1 MRKKTHINFGDLV
14 RMDGYGDELFFVD
27 GYSVEHIYKPS
38 AEYVEVYYDLTS
50 ADGGGYT
57 IGFEEDI
64 HRVCGA
70 EAADDYLMY
79 HASPPKEKPRNY
91 VINID
96 MEELAN
102 QILQR
107 KTEMSADN
115 SAIIDELLIELND
128 YMILSEMFGTDEYDD
143 SIADIKKEL
152 SDLVELD

>member
-27 GYSVEHIYKPS
+27 GYSVEHRYEPS
-38 AEYVEVYYDLTS
+38 AEYVDVYYDLTS
-50 ADGGGYT
+50 AHGGGYT

-79 HASPPKEKPRNY
+79 HASPPKDRPIKYE
-91 VINID
+91 INID

-107 KTEMSADN
+107 KTEMKADN
-115 SAIIDELLIELND
+115 SALIDELLLELND

-143 SIADIKKEL
+143 IITEIKKKL
-152 SDLVELD
+152 TDLVELD

>member
-115 SAIIDELLIELND
+115 SAIIDELLLELND
-128 YMILSEMFGTDEYDD
+128 YVILSEMFGTDEYDD
-143 SIADIKKEL
+143 IIAEIKKKL
-152 SDLVELD
+152 TNLVELD

>member
-1 MRKKTHINFGDLV
+1 MRKKTHIKFGDLV
-14 RMDGYGDELFFVD
+14 RMDDHGDELFFVD
-27 GYSVEHIYKPS
+27 GYSVEYIYKPS

-50 ADGGGYT
+50 AHGGGYT

-79 HASPPKEKPRNY
+79 HASPPKEKPSSY

-96 MEELAN
+96 MEELADR
-102 QILQR
+102 ILQR
-107 KTEMSADN
+107 KTEMNADN

-128 YMILSEMFGTDEYDD
+128 YMILSEMFDTDEYDD
-143 SIADIKKEL
+143 IITEIKKKL
-152 SDLVELD
+152 TDLVELD

>member
-27 GYSVEHIYKPS
+27 EYSVEHRFEPS
-38 AEYVEVYYDLTS
+38 AEYVDVYYHLTS
-50 ADGGGYT
+50 AHGGGYT

-79 HASPPKEKPRNY
+79 HARPPKDKPSRY
-91 VINID
+91 VINVD

-102 QILQR
+102 QILRR
-107 KTEMSADN
+107 KTEMKVEDSAL
-115 SAIIDELLIELND
+115 IDELLIELND
-128 YMILSEMFGTDEYDD
+128 YMILSEMFGTVEYDEV
-143 SIADIKKEL
+143 ITEL
-152 SDLVELD
+152 KRKLAELAESD

>member
-27 GYSVEHIYKPS
+27 GYSIEHIYKPS
-38 AEYVEVYYDLTS
+38 AEYIDVYYDLTS
-50 ADGGGYT
+50 AHGGGYT

-79 HASPPKEKPRNY
+79 HASPPKEKPSSY

-96 MEELAN
+96 TEELADK
-102 QILQR
+102 ILQR
-107 KTEMSADN
+107 KTEMNADN

-128 YMILSEMFGTDEYDD
+128 YMILAEMFGTDEYDD

>member
-27 GYSVEHIYKPS
+27 GYSIEHHYEPS

-50 ADGGGYT
+50 AHGGGYAL
-57 IGFEEDI
+57 GFEEDI

-79 HASPPKEKPRNY
+79 HASPPKVKPSNY

-96 MEELAN
+96 MEELADR
-102 QILQR
+102 ILQR
-107 KTEMSADN
+107 KTEMNADN

-128 YMILSEMFGTDEYDD
+128 YMILAEMFGTDEYDD

>member
-27 GYSVEHIYKPS
+27 GYSIEHIYKPS

-50 ADGGGYT
+50 AHGGGYT

-79 HASPPKEKPRNY
+79 HASPPKDKPSRY
-91 VINID
+91 VNNVD

-102 QILQR
+102 LILR
-107 KTEMSADN
+107 HKTEMKAEDR
-115 SAIIDELLIELND
+115 ALIDELLIELND
-128 YMILSEMFGTDEYDD
+128 YMILSEMFGTSEYDD
-143 SIADIKKEL
+143 VIAEIKRKL
-152 SDLVELD
+152 SELVELD